1 MKVSNPLTIIAIF
14 ASLAESLATGALIY
28 LPSDIQNIFVYFVMI
43 FPLTIVL
50 LFFYILYFK
59 NTVLYAPSDYEN
71 ESNYL
76 EANIPKENINKTVN
90 EVFQKLNTHSSSLT
104 PEEIDK
110 AKETITNSVESETK
124 TLRERIVE
132 FLTDNP
138 SKTREV
144 GEEFGLAREDVRSI
158 LYSMRRKGI
167 VINNNIGKSKVYT
180 WSICQ

>member
-1 MKVSNPLTIIAIF
+1 MKKLKLSNDTDDVYSILDSTLF
-14 ASLAESLATGALIY
+14 SKTKKKSLYDG
-28 LPSDIQNIFVYFVMI
+28 
-43 FPLTIVL
+43 
-50 LFFYILYFK
+50 FK
-59 NTVLYAPSDYEN
+59 
-71 ESNYL
+71 
-76 EANIPKENINKTVN
+76 KNKTVN